1 MQTLGGGVNRRHFD
15 GLNGDSIYS
24 KRSLGRLSKSAES
37 RGLLWRPSGA
47 AHCYCRR
54 EVTTGQ
60 PLLAI
65 LISNASH
72 TLKPQQLPICSTRL
86 KACGPILEFTAIR
99 PEDELERLETGQK
112 T

>member
-24 KRSLGRLSKSAES
+24 KRSLGRLSKRSES
-37 RGLLWRPSGA
+37 RGLLWRPSGP

-72 TLKPQQLPICSTRL
+72 TLKPQHCQFAARVSKHAGQFWSLLPFVLRTSSR
-86 KACGPILEFTAIR
+86 
-99 PEDELERLETGQK
+99 D
-112 T
+112 